1 MNRKSDPKNL
11 WSPEAELNRPML
23 VQGMKQTTAAAA
35 LRTMRIRLP
44 NQDTTTARS
53 AKDGRVSLS
62 SFAWFTLAYNVAVVL
77 WGAYV
82 RATGSGAG
90 CGSHWPLCNG
100 EFLPVTSRAQ
110 TLIEF
115 THRATSGLS
124 LALVVT
130 LLIWSWRRTARGEWP
145 RYTAVAAAVLLF
157 SEALLGATLVVFE
170 HVGVDRSAS
179 RAVFLS
185 LHFGNTLLLVA
196 ALTLT
201 AKWLSHSPHRF
212 ASSATAFERAVIA
225 IGLFCVVATGMTGS
239 LAALGDAIFP
249 RVNLKNAL
257 VQEFSSNSHVLLRL
271 RTLHPVV
278 AAVAFLYVLW
288 MVRKLSKNRE
298 RPSGILPFLTA
309 TLLAQ
314 VALGVLNVLLLA
326 PVWLQLTHLLVAEM
340 VWILLVLAS
349 ADLSFSDKTFRP
361 SSPRLSR
368 AVANRLRT
376 PPQVKISTT

>member
-1 MNRKSDPKNL
+1 VTISNH
-11 WSPEAELNRPML
+11 
-23 VQGMKQTTAAAA
+23 
-35 LRTMRIRLP
+35 
-44 NQDTTTARS
+44 
-53 AKDGRVSLS
+53 GRVSLS

-100 EFLPVTSRAQ
+100 EFLPLTSRTQ

-124 LALVVT
+124 LFLVAT
-130 LLIWSWRRTARGEWP
+130 LLVWSWRRTAKCEWP
-145 RYTAVAAAVLLF
+145 RYSAVAAAVLLF
-157 SEALLGATLVVFE
+157 NEAILGAMLVVFE
-170 HVGVDRSAS
+170 HVGMDRSAS

-201 AKWLSHSPHRF
+201 AKWLSNSTRRF
-212 ASSATAFERAVIA
+212 APSAKALERAVIA
-225 IGLFCVVATGMTGS
+225 IGLFCVVATGMTGT
-239 LAALGDAIFP
+239 LAALGDAISP
-249 RVNLKNAL
+249 SANLRNAL
-257 VQEFSSNSHVLLRL
+257 VQDFSSNSHVLLRL
-271 RTLHPVV
+271 RTLHPMV
-278 AAVAFLYVLW
+278 AAVAVFYVLW

-298 RPSGILPFLTA
+298 RSSGIFPFLTA

-326 PVWLQLTHLLVAEM
+326 PVWLQLTHLLVAE
-340 VWILLVLAS
+340 VLWILLVLAS

-361 SSPRLSR
+361 SSPLKRGEATSPAPSDPRAFAGALVPAGRITEIRPTPEVPGIVALLARTRPHEPSR
-368 AVANRLRT
+368 
-376 PPQVKISTT
+376 